1 MQLCYKRP
9 RKYVHLIILPHICN
23 LRNRSRGE
31 TARHALILTLLR
43 CLLPFLVNLVSIIT
57 CINTF
62 VDLSYNL
69 TEVNHKTKSNN
80 KGCSGDQQPGL
91 HQQRVPDL
99 PEPAL
104 CEREQL
110 PARLPGGRTSH
121 RRPVP
126 VCEGSFQIRLEPA
139 ESSKLK
145 CTCSPRCWS
154 SPCRS
159 ASFFSFSFW
168 LP

>member
-23 LRNRSRGE
+23 LPSRSRGE

-121 RRPVP
+121 RRPMP

-139 ESSKLK
+139 ESSKTK

-154 SPCRS
+154 LPCRS
-159 ASFFSFSFW
+159 ASFF
-168 LP
+168 